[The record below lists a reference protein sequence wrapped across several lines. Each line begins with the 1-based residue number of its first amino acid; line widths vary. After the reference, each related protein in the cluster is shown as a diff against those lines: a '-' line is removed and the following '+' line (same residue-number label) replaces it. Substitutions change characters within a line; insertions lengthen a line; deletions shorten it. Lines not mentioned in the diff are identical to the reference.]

1 MKRRTFQ
8 TLTKKIL
15 FCAWIASGIYFN
27 TLTGSTKAEDG
38 PIFRQGMWEF
48 NRTVENIGSPGK
60 PQTITTKKCTNPTED
75 MKKQNEMVSKI
86 GCKTSPLVKNGK
98 TYSFSTEC
106 KIQGAIAQSASVI
119 TVENDSAYNIK
130 IHSQSDGRGTNET
143 LQARRTGDCTK

>member
-1 MKRRTFQ
+1 MKRRSFQ
-8 TLTKKIL
+8 RITKKIL
-15 FCAWIASGIYFN
+15 ICAWIAAGIYF
-27 TLTGSTKAEDG
+27 TPLAGITEAEDG
-38 PIFRQGMWEF
+38 PTFRQGMWEF

-86 GCKTSPLVKNGK
+86 GCKSSPLVKNGK
-98 TYSFSTEC
+98 TYSFTTEC
-106 KIQGAIAQSASVI
+106 KIQGVTAQSTSVI

-130 IHSQSDGRGTNET
+130 IKSQSGGQGTNET